1 MSGILI
7 GLFILV
13 ITYSIIYVLRTKFDE
28 VDFEI
33 LPEEENQ
40 EEDLMSDFVVT
51 VGVEKTL
58 NPRALLVGQSV
69 SFPAGCQFDWQ
80 ASDPS
85 LLIDDPK
92 AQNPKLMAFAAT
104 TGVIIQLAV
113 VKPDGSTVFTVTH
126 TVDAIIP
133 EQDFDAVDFSID

>member
-1 MSGILI
+1 MPVILI
-7 GLFILV
+7 VLFIL
-13 ITYSIIYVLRTKFDE
+13 ITLYSIIYILRVKFDE

-33 LPEEENQ
+33 LPEEEEP

-58 NPRALLVGQSV
+58 TPHALLAGQSV
-69 SFPAGCQFDWQ
+69 SFPADCQFDWQ

-113 VKPDGSTVFTVTH
+113 VKPDGSTVLTVTH